1 MMSQPIGIKIFK
13 KFVNT
18 IGKGQKTQIA
28 PRRTWQLTGHG
39 EQRIYED
46 KWLTLESLEPSAMES
61 WFDSLVADAEKSNPL
76 LTTKITINR
85 LKLLGFVSLAISN
98 DIKK

>member
-18 IGKGQKTQIA
+18 IEKGQKTQIV
-28 PRRTWQLTGHG
+28 PRRTWKLAEHG

-46 KWLTLESLEPSAMES
+46 KWLTLESLEPSEVES
-61 WFDSLVADAEKSNPL
+61 WFDSLVADAQKQNLLHIMKITTSL
-76 LTTKITINR
+76 LT
-85 LKLLGFVSLAISN
+85 LCGFVNLVISN